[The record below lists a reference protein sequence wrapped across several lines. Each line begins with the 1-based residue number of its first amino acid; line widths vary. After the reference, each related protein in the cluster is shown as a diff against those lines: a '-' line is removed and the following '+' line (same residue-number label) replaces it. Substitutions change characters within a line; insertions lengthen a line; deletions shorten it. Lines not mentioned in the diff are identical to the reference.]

1 MLARL
6 LLLLFHFLLDVV
18 HGLRPDSRMLS
29 PVVIELPV
37 GEPCDFFG
45 KADLTAD
52 FAGLCPHLDEFVHRC
67 RDEAEWFDIDGPQ

>member
-1 MLARL
+1 
-6 LLLLFHFLLDVV
+6 
-18 HGLRPDSRMLS
+18 MLS